1 MTIGSIEERHLLR
14 IGDLAR
20 ATGKTVRAIHLYE
33 ELGLLKPARRT
44 RGGFRLY
51 EAGAAQRVRWIEL
64 LHELGFSLHEM
75 RDLLEGWWKAELG
88 PEAMSELRDLFRKK
102 LQETRATAARYA
114 ELERELLAGLSY
126 LETCVACA
134 TPTTSVTGCVHCSQ
148 DHGMKEEPALL
159 AGIKASPGATRRSG
173 RGGLVRVE
181 DIG

>member
-1 MTIGSIEERHLLR
+1 MHPAENRHLIR

-20 ATGKTVRAIHLYE
+20 STGKTARAIHLYE

-51 EAGAAQRVRWIEL
+51 ETTAAQRVQWIDL
-64 LHELGFSLHEM
+64 LHGLGFSLHEM
-75 RDLLEGWWKAELG
+75 RDVLDGWWSSDLG
-88 PEAMSELRDLFRKK
+88 PEAMDKLRSLFRKK
-102 LQETRATAARYA
+102 LEETRANVARFVQ
-114 ELERELLAGLSY
+114 LEKELLSGLAY

-134 TPTTSVTGCVHCSQ
+134 TPTTAVDGCVHCSQ

-159 AGIKASPGATRRSG
+159 AGLKASPGGTRRSG